1 MVDNSDFVGTDIPF
15 EIPIPE
21 APYMPVSID
30 HVHNRE
36 IYHALSTTGVSV
48 VLLVKVKIHIP
59 LAIPDLTLLLNYI
72 HYAQPRLYL

>member
-30 HVHNRE
+30 MFT
-36 IYHALSTTGVSV
+36 IMT
-48 VLLVKVKIHIP
+48 
-59 LAIPDLTLLLNYI
+59 
-72 HYAQPRLYL
+72 

>member
-30 HVHNRE
+30 HVHSRE
-36 IYHALSTTGVSV
+36 ISRLEYHWSQCHALSQS
-48 VLLVKVKIHIP
+48 
-59 LAIPDLTLLLNYI
+59 
-72 HYAQPRLYL
+72 